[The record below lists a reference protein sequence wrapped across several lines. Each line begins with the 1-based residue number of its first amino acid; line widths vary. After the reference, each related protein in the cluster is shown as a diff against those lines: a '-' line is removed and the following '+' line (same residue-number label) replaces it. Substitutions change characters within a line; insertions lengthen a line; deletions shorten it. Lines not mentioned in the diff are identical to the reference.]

1 MIDDRKNEIMEE
13 LKRYVQDVDR
23 QNKRLIAAS
32 NELKKSLSQ
41 RYSEIGQLVRLLE
54 ERERELDRKERD
66 IALYKKRLE
75 KIKETVSW
83 KITAPLRKIDINFLS
98 GSRGSELKRGKKIIE
113 RSGLFDSDWY
123 LREYPDVAESGQD
136 PILHYLIFGA
146 KEGRRPSAN
155 FMTTFDPDGVSS
167 EGGENPLLAF
177 IAAGKKQK

>member
-23 QNKRLIAAS
+23 QNKRLITTS
-32 NELKKSLSQ
+32 NELKKSLSL

-54 ERERELDRKERD
+54 ERERELERKEKD
-66 IALYKKRLE
+66 VALYKKRLE

-83 KITAPLRKIDINFLS
+83 RITAPLRKIDINFLS
-98 GSRGSELKRGKKIIE
+98 GSRENELKRSKKIIE
-113 RSGLFDSDWY
+113 RSGLFDGDWY

-136 PILHYLIFGA
+136 PVLHYLVFGA
-146 KEGRRPSAN
+146 KEGRQPNAN
-155 FMTTFDPDGVSS
+155 FMTMSGPAGGSS

-177 IAAGKKQK
+177 IAAGKKRK